1 MKMNVLADFSAT
13 RKQNTSCS
21 CWVNSLQ
28 ARLRSRGPK
37 EDREGC
43 IYTAPYVYDHFVD
56 DH

>member
-1 MKMNVLADFSAT
+1 VKMNVLADFSAT